1 VFGEVVAVDICICD
15 VVTPAER
22 SALEAANTID
32 DLCWDLALLARSKKE
47 RDTCAT
53 SVASAFAG
61 ILERRFN
68 V

>member
-1 VFGEVVAVDICICD
+1 
-15 VVTPAER
+15 VTPAER

-53 SVASAFAG
+53 IVASAFAG
-61 ILERRFN
+61 ILERGLN